1 MSDAERRKVEGL
13 ICRVVGRS
21 NNNANANGGVV
32 YANANNASSNSNTN
46 NGSRLANNNVKKFNK
61 IVPTAYHY
69 EIVDSCGRETRAS
82 VTAIHSNLTRNGT
95 FWKTEKYHWQ
105 VEFSR
110 METFQGT

>member
-1 MSDAERRKVEGL
+1 MSVETKKVEVL
-13 ICRVVGRS
+13 RRRCVGRA
-21 NNNANANGGVV
+21 NNNANANGGLV
-32 YANANNASSNSNTN
+32 YANANNASSNSNSN

-82 VTAIHSNLTRNGT
+82 VTAIYSNLTRNGT

>member
-1 MSDAERRKVEGL
+1 MEL
-13 ICRVVGRS
+13 LQVG
-21 NNNANANGGVV
+21 G
-32 YANANNASSNSNTN
+32 NANNGSQCGVAYSNSNNGFSNSNTN
-46 NGSRLANNNVKKFNK
+46 NGSRLANNIVKKFNK

-82 VTAIHSNLTRNGT
+82 VAAIHSNLARNGM

>member
-46 NGSRLANNNVKKFNK
+46 NGSRLANRKRNIGVKL
-61 IVPTAYHY
+61 P
-69 EIVDSCGRETRAS
+69 E
-82 VTAIHSNLTRNGT
+82 
-95 FWKTEKYHWQ
+95 
-105 VEFSR
+105 
-110 METFQGT
+110 